1 MLPEILSSR
10 NASQN
15 TLHDA
20 DQQDDAPTHEAI
32 QERYD
37 NPSSYR
43 FRRVGSK
50 TVVSFGPDD
59 PENPVNWSKGK
70 KYFALFAGMMQVM
83 NSTISSSLPSGA
95 ISYLADHFH
104 VTNQEQLV
112 LPISVFLVGYVI
124 GPLFCGPLSE
134 EYGRKRPLLIGFI
147 LFNVF
152 SLACALAPS
161 FSALL
166 VFRLLNGMAAAAP
179 IAIVSGMFAD
189 IYNDP
194 TERGRT
200 MAYFMAC
207 TTFGPIISPWAS
219 GFIAPVSWRWA
230 FWLGFFIAL
239 VSLPLVIFLPETY
252 APVLLQRRA
261 ARLRKETGN
270 ASIVAPFDLTPRNLR
285 ATLTVTLTRPI
296 RMIIHE
302 SIVSFTCLY
311 LALAYA
317 IFYLYFQAYPI
328 VFQDIHGMSAGIAG
342 LCYLPIGLGV
352 FIACGIFIWYDGF
365 LVRAKARG
373 AKWSQIE
380 EYRRLPLACIGGPLY
395 VVSLFWVGWTASPH
409 IHWAVPLVSGIF
421 FGLGYM
427 LIFMAMLNYLSDA
440 YETFA
445 ASAQSASSCTRSI
458 CGAVLPLAAKPMF
471 DRLGIDWG
479 CSLVAFLS
487 LGVSIIP
494 FAFIRF
500 GDYIRR
506 NSKFCQHLKELKE
519 AEQRAWGQDAPAGS
533 AAGDG
538 DIEKAVPPST
548 TAVDQD
554 GEESESARASN
565 AAIEKELEK
574 QMG

>member
-1 MLPEILSSR
+1 MAANSSLSLPSQMTPEIFLSR
-10 NASQN
+10 TISQN

-20 DQQDDAPTHEAI
+20 ADQHDDAPAHEPI
-32 QERYD
+32 QQRYD

-43 FRRVGSK
+43 FRRVASK

-59 PENPVNWSKGK
+59 PENPVNWSRGK
-70 KYFALFAGMMQVM
+70 KFFALMAGMMQVM
-83 NSTISSSLPSGA
+83 NSTIGSSLPSGA
-95 ISYLADHFH
+95 IEYIADDFH
-104 VTNQEQLV
+104 VTNQAQLV

-124 GPLFCGPLSE
+124 GPLFCGPVSE
-134 EYGRKRPLLIGFI
+134 EYGRKKPLLIGFI
-147 LFNVF
+147 LFNIF
-152 SLACALAPS
+152 SMACALARS
-161 FSALL
+161 YTALL

-179 IAIVSGMFAD
+179 IAIASGVFAD
-189 IYNDP
+189 IYDDP
-194 TERGRT
+194 TQRGRA

-230 FWLGFFIAL
+230 FWLGLIIAL
-239 VSLPLVIFLPETY
+239 LTLPLVIFLPETY

-270 ASIVAPFDLTPRNLR
+270 ASIVAPFDLAPHDLR

-317 IFYLYFQAYPI
+317 IFYLYFQAYPV
-328 VFQDIHGMSAGIAG
+328 VFQGIYGMSTGIAG
-342 LCYLPIGLGV
+342 LCYLPIGLGAC
-352 FIACGIFIWYDGF
+352 IACPIFIWYDGF
-365 LVRAKARG
+365 LARAKARG

-380 EYRRLPLACIGGPLY
+380 EYRRLPLACVGGPLY
-395 VVSLFWVGWTASPH
+395 VVSLFWLGWTASPH
-409 IHWAVPLVSGIF
+409 IHWAVPLVSGVC

-445 ASAQSASSCTRSI
+445 ASAQSASSCCRSI

-471 DRLGIDWG
+471 HRLGVDWG
-479 CSLVAFLS
+479 CSLIAFLS
-487 LGVSIIP
+487 LGVSVIP
-494 FAFIRF
+494 FAFIRW

-519 AEQRAWGQDAPAGS
+519 AEQRAEQAAAYGQDTSGDPEKVPSSMPA
-533 AAGDG
+533 
-538 DIEKAVPPST
+538 EK
-548 TAVDQD
+548 DLER
-554 GEESESARASN
+554 G
-565 AAIEKELEK
+565 LEK